1 MKNIYKDIH
10 LAYLAAVDLTAGLL
24 DSIARYP
31 AMWLLTVVATLIAV
45 VRMIYNIGYAMGQ
58 VAGL

>member
-1 MKNIYKDIH
+1 MKNIYEDIH
-10 LAYLAAVDLTAGLL
+10 LAYLAAVDLTADLL

-31 AMWLLTVVATLIAV
+31 AIWLLTVVATLVA

>member
-1 MKNIYKDIH
+1 MKNIYEDIH

-31 AMWLLTVVATLIAV
+31 AMWLLTVVATLVA

>member
-1 MKNIYKDIH
+1 MKNIYEDIH
-10 LAYLAAVDLTAGLL
+10 LAYLAAVDVTVSLL
-24 DSIARYP
+24 NSIARYP
-31 AMWLLTVVATLIAV
+31 AMWLLTVVATLVA

>member
-1 MKNIYKDIH
+1 MKNIYEDIH
-10 LAYLAAVDLTAGLL
+10 LVYLAAVDVTAGLL

-31 AMWLLTVVATLIAV
+31 AMWLLTVVATLVA

>member
-1 MKNIYKDIH
+1 MKNIYEDIH

-24 DSIARYP
+24 NSIARYP
-31 AMWLLTVVATLIAV
+31 AMWLLTVVATLVA

>member
-1 MKNIYKDIH
+1 MKNICKDIH
-10 LAYLAAVDLTAGLL
+10 LAYLAAVDLTADLL

-31 AMWLLTVVATLIAV
+31 AMWLLTVVATLVA

>member
-1 MKNIYKDIH
+1 MKNIYEDIH
-10 LAYLAAVDLTAGLL
+10 LAYLAAVDLTADLL
-24 DSIARYP
+24 NSIARYP
-31 AMWLLTVVATLIAV
+31 ALWLFTLVAILFA

>member
-1 MKNIYKDIH
+1 MKNIYEDIY
-10 LAYLAAVDLTAGLL
+10 LAYLAAVNLTADLL

-31 AMWLLTVVATLIAV
+31 AMWLLTVVATLVAA
-45 VRMIYNIGYAMGQ
+45 RMIYNIGYAMGQ

>member
-10 LAYLAAVDLTAGLL
+10 LAAVDLIAGLL

-31 AMWLLTVVATLIAV
+31 AMWLLTVVATLVA

>member
-1 MKNIYKDIH
+1 MKNIYEDIH
-10 LAYLAAVDLTAGLL
+10 LVYLAAVDATAGLL

-31 AMWLLTVVATLIAV
+31 AMWLLTVVATLVA

>member
-1 MKNIYKDIH
+1 MKDIYK
-10 LAYLAAVDLTAGLL
+10 AYLAAVDIITGLL
-24 DSIARYP
+24 NSIARYP
-31 AMWLLTVVATLIAV
+31 VMWLLTVVATLIE

>member
-10 LAYLAAVDLTAGLL
+10 LVYLAAVDVTADLL

-31 AMWLLTVVATLIAV
+31 AMWLLTVVATLVA

>member
-1 MKNIYKDIH
+1 MKNIYEDIH
-10 LAYLAAVDLTAGLL
+10 LAYLAAVDVTADLL

-31 AMWLLTVVATLIAV
+31 AMWLLTVVATLVA

>member
-1 MKNIYKDIH
+1 MKDIY

-45 VRMIYNIGYAMGQ
+45 RMIYNIGYAMGQ

>member
-10 LAYLAAVDLTAGLL
+10 LAYLAAVDVTADLL

-45 VRMIYNIGYAMGQ
+45 RMIYNIGYAMGQ